1 MDLDDQIY
9 FELLATLLGKDKIP
23 FRSTINLAI
32 QCAESCNVQVDPSVK
47 KDRVR
52 YITAKLAGTTR
63 NYLLDVCSNWNCF
76 ALLV

>member
-9 FELLATLLGKDKIP
+9 FELLGKEKIP

-52 YITAKLAGTTR
+52 YIRAKLAGTTR
-63 NYLLDVCSNWNCF
+63 NYLLDVLQLELLLFCF
-76 ALLV
+76 DF